1 MQCRIKERGG
11 VSGSIHEVRRCFVTP
26 PKTLVATRSTR
37 GTEATGSPPP
47 LRHAVVDLTSPATL
61 QRPLHRAATTP
72 AYPRRR
78 CTAPWMRYG
87 LRAIFSPTESEFSHL
102 IYTLVDPIDL
112 TNRHIMHVFNS
123 KERILSSVCIINI
136 FILLA
141 ILSSPSN
148 HNWSLHLRDSQFGST
163 STW

>member
-1 MQCRIKERGG
+1 MRFAA
-11 VSGSIHEVRRCFVTP
+11 VLLPP

-72 AYPRRR
+72 ALQRPLHRAATTLAYPRRR
-78 CTAPWMRYG
+78 CTAPWIRYG

-123 KERILSSVCIINI
+123 KERILSSVCIVNI

>member
-1 MQCRIKERGG
+1 MAGY
-11 VSGSIHEVRRCFVTP
+11 EVHRCSVAP
-26 PKTLVATRSTR
+26 LKTLVATRSTR

-47 LRHAVVDLTSPATL
+47 LRHAVVDLTSPTTL
-61 QRPLHRAATTP
+61 QRPLHRAAATP

-148 HNWSLHLRDSQFGST
+148 HNWSLHLRDSQFGSI